1 MAAVPAKTP
10 QVAAAA
16 MSVDWGRRRGE
27 MKRKR
32 PELDA
37 GRAIAA
43 ANLVAS
49 TRPRARVGEVK
60 KGKKIQ
66 QHTVTS

>member
-49 TRPRARVGEVK
+49 TRARARHSQRTHSNSTLMSISED
-60 KGKKIQ
+60 
-66 QHTVTS
+66 

>member
-49 TRPRARVGEVK
+49 TRPRAR
-60 KGKKIQ
+60 
-66 QHTVTS
+66 